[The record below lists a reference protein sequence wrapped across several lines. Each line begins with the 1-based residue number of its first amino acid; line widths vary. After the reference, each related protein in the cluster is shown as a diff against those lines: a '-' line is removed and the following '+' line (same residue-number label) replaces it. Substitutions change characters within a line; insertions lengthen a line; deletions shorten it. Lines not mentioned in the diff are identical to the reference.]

1 MAAPAYDAPAA
12 ARRRHD
18 GIPVWLARRRKPD
31 VFISLLAKRLMSQ
44 RPAPLTGIRVLDLT
58 RVLAGP
64 WCTQNLA
71 DLGAEVIK
79 IERPGAGDDTRA
91 WGPPYLKDEAGNDTT
106 EAAYYR
112 SANRNKLSVALDIAS
127 PRGAELVRELALQSD
142 ILVENFKVGGLSKYG
157 LDYESLKE
165 LNPRLIYCSITG
177 FGQTGPYASRPGY
190 DFMIQGMGGLMS
202 ITGERDDLPGGGPQ
216 KAGVAVTDLMTGM
229 YSTVGILAALHERS
243 RSGLGQHIDM
253 ALLDCQVSMLANQN
267 LNYMTSGVAPKRAGN
282 AHQNLVPYQV
292 FAASD
297 GHLIVAVGNDS
308 QFRNYC
314 GAIGLPELSADPRF
328 ATNPQRVKNRAE
340 LVPLLA
346 ERMATGARDHWLA
359 ALEGVGVPAG
369 PINTLDQVYEDPQV
383 LARGMKREMPHPTAG
398 TVPIAS
404 SPLKFSDSPV
414 EYRRPPPMLGEHTE
428 QVLSEKL
435 GLSAEEILALA
446 QSRA

>member
-1 MAAPAYDAPAA
+1 
-12 ARRRHD
+12 
-18 GIPVWLARRRKPD
+18 
-31 VFISLLAKRLMSQ
+31 MSQ

-79 IERPGAGDDTRA
+79 IERPGSGDDTRA
-91 WGPPYLKDEAGNDTT
+91 WGPPYLKDEAGNDTS
-106 EAAYYR
+106 EAAYYL

-157 LDYESLKE
+157 LDYDSLKE
-165 LNPRLIYCSITG
+165 INPRLIYCSITG

-216 KAGVAVTDLMTGM
+216 KAGVAVADLMTGM

-243 RSGLGQHIDM
+243 RSGVGQHIDM
-253 ALLDCQVSMLANQN
+253 ALLDCQVAMLANQN
-267 LNYMTSGVAPKRAGN
+267 LNFMTSGSAPKRAGN

-328 ATNPQRVKNRAE
+328 STNPQRVKNRAE

-346 ERMATGARDHWLA
+346 ERMATGARDHWLES
-359 ALEGVGVPAG
+359 LEAVGVPAG

-383 LARGMKREMPHPTAG
+383 LARGMKRELPHPTAG

-414 EYRRPPPMLGEHTE
+414 EYRRAPPLLGEHTE
-428 QVLSEKL
+428 QVLAEKL
-435 GLSAEEILALA
+435 GLSAEEIQALA
-446 QSRA
+446 QSRP

>member
-1 MAAPAYDAPAA
+1 
-12 ARRRHD
+12 
-18 GIPVWLARRRKPD
+18 
-31 VFISLLAKRLMSQ
+31 MSQ

-79 IERPGAGDDTRA
+79 IERPGSGDDTRA
-91 WGPPYLKDEAGNDTT
+91 WGPPYLKDEEGNDTS
-106 EAAYYR
+106 EAAYYL

-165 LNPRLIYCSITG
+165 INPRLIYCSITG

-216 KAGVAVTDLMTGM
+216 KAGVAVADLMTGM

-243 RSGLGQHIDM
+243 RSGQGQHIDM
-253 ALLDCQVSMLANQN
+253 ALLDCQVAMLANQN

-292 FAASD
+292 FAARD

-328 ATNPQRVKNRAE
+328 STNPQRVKNRAE

-346 ERMATGARDHWLA
+346 ERMATGERDHWLA

-369 PINTLDQVYEDPQV
+369 PINTLDQVYEDPHV
-383 LARGMKREMPHPTAG
+383 LARGMKRELPHPAAG
-398 TVPIAS
+398 KVPMAA
-404 SPLKFSDSPV
+404 SPLKFSGSPV
-414 EYRRPPPMLGEHTE
+414 EYRRPPPMLGEHTG
-428 QVLSEKL
+428 QVLSERL
-435 GLSAEEILALA
+435 GLSAEEIQALA
-446 QSRA
+446 QSRP